1 MATSTNDAT
10 THARHTRKHK
20 QSLVR
25 RNHKRARHICHERA
39 RARAT
44 TTTTTATRTRT
55 PARARNNAD
64 GEPRTA
70 QRRTRTQYTF
80 PSKETETTKRPRERE
95 RGAGERG
102 ELRRKGEREAKHRA
116 VHGTLYRRWAL
127 EQTRSGAP
135 LASAQYGSFW
145 AGMRPYPARSLGRE
159 RSRGRDR
166 AIYGRLAP
174 RLYHSALV
182 WQARTVATPCAPCA
196 AAPLPLRPAPL
207 FWCGGHLPLSPLLC
221 RVALVLL
228 VSSGAIRQEEQCCAG
243 GENRARAAGCCTPPS
258 FLSMPTN
265 QPTLINPTYETP
277 RDIGRRCCLIARV
290 PSLRQRTR
298 TASLSAA
305 IGESN
310 RALVRHPSAD
320 TAIFRRRRC
329 LRHLHSLARP
339 RHTPLATRPR

>member
-95 RGAGERG
+95 RGGRARGAEAKGREGEASGLKAALGTRTNA
-102 ELRRKGEREAKHRA
+102 LRRALSQRSTDPFGREGGHN
-116 VHGTLYRRWAL
+116 
-127 EQTRSGAP
+127 
-135 LASAQYGSFW
+135 
-145 AGMRPYPARSLGRE
+145 PARSRLAE
-159 RSRGRDR
+159 RDR
-166 AIYGRLAP
+166 AGEIAP
-174 RLYHSALV
+174 STASWR
-182 WQARTVATPCAPCA
+182 RGCTT
-196 AAPLPLRPAPL
+196 RP
-207 FWCGGHLPLSPLLC
+207 WCGRRVPSPHRARHVRPHRSRLGQRRCSGAVGISLPLLC
-221 RVALVLL
+221 CVESRWCCWSVV
-228 VSSGAIRQEEQCCAG
+228 VVCCAIRQEEQCCAG
-243 GENRARAAGCCTPPS
+243 RENRARAAGCCTPPS

-265 QPTLINPTYETP
+265 QPSSTPPT
-277 RDIGRRCCLIARV
+277 RHRGI
-290 PSLRQRTR
+290 
-298 TASLSAA
+298 SAVVV
-305 IGESN
+305 
-310 RALVRHPSAD
+310 AL
-320 TAIFRRRRC
+320 
-329 LRHLHSLARP
+329 SLAYR
-339 RHTPLATRPR
+339 R

>member
-207 FWCGGHLPLSPLLC
+207 FWCGGHLPPSPLLC

-228 VSSGAIRQEEQCCAG
+228 VSSGGLLCHSPRRAVLRWERESRSCSGVLYSSLLPVHANQPTNPHQPHLRDTEGYRPSLLPYRSRTVAEAAIAQRG
-243 GENRARAAGCCTPPS
+243 NRRKQSCARAAP
-258 FLSMPTN
+258 
-265 QPTLINPTYETP
+265 
-277 RDIGRRCCLIARV
+277 
-290 PSLRQRTR
+290 
-298 TASLSAA
+298 
-305 IGESN
+305 
-310 RALVRHPSAD
+310 
-320 TAIFRRRRC
+320 
-329 LRHLHSLARP
+329 
-339 RHTPLATRPR
+339 

>member
-1 MATSTNDAT
+1 MGGRKGVSDAGGAPPSTYSEALQRRARN
-10 THARHTRKHK
+10 THKIRSHPLTWPPAPMMPRHTRGTHANTNKA
-20 QSLVR
+20 SYGATTNVLDTYATNALERAPPR
-25 RNHKRARHICHERA
+25 RRRRRREQEHRHERA
-39 RARAT
+39 TTLTASHVPHNVAHARS
-44 TTTTTATRTRT
+44 T
-55 PARARNNAD
+55 PSL
-64 GEPRTA
+64 PK
-70 QRRTRTQYTF
+70 RRRL
-80 PSKETETTKRPRERE
+80 RRGRESE

-265 QPTLINPTYETP
+265 QPSSTPPT
-277 RDIGRRCCLIARV
+277 RHRGI
-290 PSLRQRTR
+290 
-298 TASLSAA
+298 SAVVV
-305 IGESN
+305 
-310 RALVRHPSAD
+310 AL
-320 TAIFRRRRC
+320 
-329 LRHLHSLARP
+329 SLAYR
-339 RHTPLATRPR
+339 R